1 MSTTPAEPATSSLPQ
16 TLYRRLSESSHPVA
30 LLSFLILRLSPI
42 AIYLFGSLF
51 SSNYI
56 LLFITVILLLAADFW
71 NVKNI
76 SGRLLV
82 GLRWWNESNELGQS
96 IWVFENADPNRYINP
111 VDSKVFWA
119 LMYIV
124 PAVWTFLAI
133 LALLKLELL
142 SLILVIVSISLSLT
156 NTMAY
161 TKCDKFGKANN
172 IANNVLSSVGGSL
185 FSGLPGLNV
194 FSGLFG
200 ASPAAATA
208 AEAAA

>member
-1 MSTTPAEPATSSLPQ
+1 MSDLPPAPPAQHTSSLPQ
-16 TLYRRLSESSHPVA
+16 TLYQKLSESSHPVA
-30 LLSFLILRLSPI
+30 LLSFLLLRLTPI
-42 AIYLFGSLF
+42 AIYLFGMLF
-51 SSNYI
+51 TSNYI

-96 IWVFENADPNRYINP
+96 VWVFENADPARYINP
-111 VDSKVFWA
+111 IDSKVFWA
-119 LMYIV
+119 LMYVV
-124 PAVWTFLAI
+124 PAVWTVLAVF
-133 LALLKLELL
+133 AVLKLELL

-172 IANNVLSSVGGSL
+172 IANEMLSSVGGSL
-185 FSGLPGLNV
+185 FSRLNF
-194 FSGLFG
+194 FSGFFG
-200 ASPAAATA
+200 NSSAPSSTSS
-208 AEAAA
+208 

>member
-1 MSTTPAEPATSSLPQ
+1 MSTTPSEPATSSLPQ

-200 ASPAAATA
+200 GSPAAATA
-208 AEAAA
+208 PEAAA